1 MSLSDAE
8 KKELEALDDPH
19 VQFLSPCLGFGALAF
34 EQISSSSLNK
44 RKERVVELRAKL
56 RMEEMGL
63 DENKDWQKY
72 YKIKAEEENR
82 FDERFKK

>member
-1 MSLSDAE
+1 MSLTDAE
-8 KKELEALDDPH
+8 KKELECLDDPH
-19 VQFLSPCLGFGALAF
+19 VEFLSPSGGFAALAF

-44 RKERVVELRAKL
+44 RKERVVELRARL
-56 RMEEMGL
+56 RMEETGL
-63 DENKDWQKY
+63 DENKGWQKY